1 MEIITGGPT
10 AFPNVPLDTY
20 GKRASKVTTE
30 CSIWLRNVVKITDPN
45 KPFYSHR
52 HTATSYLRNT
62 RLPDGSPAVKE
73 DIERYILGHAGK
85 GAHAGYGKPWFET
98 LKAAVEVIPNPLEGS
113 VRGGQSANRSYSPQ
127 LVSSSLWS
135 RRSARSTANTE
146 LDPETET
153 VG

>member
-1 MEIITGGPT
+1 MG
-10 AFPNVPLDTY
+10 AVVNRDSCDTY

-85 GAHAGYGKPWFET
+85 GAHAGYGKRWFET
-98 LKAAVEVIPNPLEGS
+98 LKAAVEVIPNPLAGS
-113 VRGGQSANRSYSPQ
+113 A
-127 LVSSSLWS
+127 
-135 RRSARSTANTE
+135 STQ
-146 LDPETET
+146 
-153 VG
+153 